1 MKQRLIVFAG
11 AAAFVGLSVV
21 GGELGEL
28 ALPQA
33 GGLTAYSM
41 LTQDGQRL
49 VVRVEPGREEHAALR
64 HARPGRVEGLLLRRA
79 LRREAAP
86 PRPRRILYPYI

>member
-33 GGLTAYSM
+33 GWLTAYSM
-41 LTQDGQRL
+41 LTQDGRQWKGFFC
-49 VVRVEPGREEHAALR
+49 VEPYDAKPHRLA
-64 HARPGRVEGLLLRRA
+64 PGESYTRTSEIRF
-79 LRREAAP
+79 EK
-86 PRPRRILYPYI
+86 